1 MDQFLTQSDDKLDGL
16 LDNLGL
22 ARMSDLEVRFI
33 NEYVEAMEPLSRA
46 LDILQGEQRVYIGY
60 LIPTIYSL
68 KVKLRRKETKLYY
81 CVPLI
86 RALLNDVEIKI

>member
-1 MDQFLTQSDDKLDGL
+1 MNQFLTQSDDKLDGL

-46 LDILQGEQRVYIGY
+46 LNIHKENKGYI
-60 LIPTIYSL
+60 
-68 KVKLRRKETKLYY
+68 
-81 CVPLI
+81 
-86 RALLNDVEIKI
+86 